1 MPYQGTEAPMPR
13 RDPSPPEA
21 RTEFS
26 SDASDGEPSPRD
38 TVRRIASRDLLRG
51 ADEVIVEHEG
61 DQYRLR
67 HTSKGRLI
75 LTK

>member
-1 MPYQGTEAPMPR
+1 MPR
-13 RDPSPPEA
+13 RDPSPRA
-21 RTEFS
+21 VRTES
-26 SDASDGEPSPRD
+26 SDASDGEPSPRN
-38 TVRRIASRDLLRG
+38 TVRRVASHDLLKG

>member
-1 MPYQGTEAPMPR
+1 MPR
-13 RDPSPPEA
+13 RDPSPPAA
-21 RTEFS
+21 RTES

-38 TVRRIASRDLLRG
+38 TVRRVASSDLLRG

>member
-1 MPYQGTEAPMPR
+1 MPR
-13 RDPSPPEA
+13 RDPSPSA
-21 RTEFS
+21 VHTET
-26 SDASDGEPSPRD
+26 SDASDGEPSPHD
-38 TVRRIASRDLLRG
+38 TVRRVASRDLLKG

-61 DQYRLR
+61 DLYRLR

>member
-1 MPYQGTEAPMPR
+1 MPR
-13 RDPSPPEA
+13 QEPPPRAES
-21 RTEFS
+21 TN
-26 SDASDGEPSPRD
+26 ASDGEPSPRT

-51 ADEVIVEHEG
+51 AAEIIVEHEG
-61 DQYRLR
+61 EQYRLR